1 MNDSKFYQNAVSYSL
16 SETPFS
22 ALFDAP
28 DGSSSN
34 PNWVQ
39 IVSEFVNNGDEP
51 IFNHISDDACVNAWK
66 FLFPQIGCMPNMLS
80 VKIALASG
88 VCTKE
93 DILSIFIQG
102 KGWIDQAS
110 FRGSL
115 GEFLGIHNTQLLPLS
130 MVIARQES
138 TKKLFEI
145 FSDPD
150 SVIKYLENR

>member
-1 MNDSKFYQNAVSYSL
+1 MNDFNFYPNAIAYTL
-16 SETPFS
+16 SGTRFS
-22 ALFDAP
+22 EVFDAP
-28 DGSSSN
+28 DGGSSN

-39 IVSEFVNNGDEP
+39 LVSEFVNNGDEP

-66 FLFPQIGCMPNMLS
+66 FLLPQLGYMPNMLS